1 LRIPMVT
8 GDTALDSSVVEPL
21 ACHDCHM
28 AYPRELLTGGEQ
40 VEYEMR
46 QHWKFL
52 AMPILATVVVVPLA
66 VYLYALVDNSVLQ
79 WLVLLG
85 ALVLLIWWV
94 ITPLIQWL
102 TTEYVITNRRV
113 IMRSGVIRRTGRDM
127 PLSKVNDVQFE
138 VGLVERMLGCGTISI
153 ESAGERGGLVM
164 RNVPDVESI
173 QRDIARLHDEDDMRR
188 RGTT

>member
-1 LRIPMVT
+1 
-8 GDTALDSSVVEPL
+8 
-21 ACHDCHM
+21 M
-28 AYPRELLTGGEQ
+28 AYPRELLTGGEEI
-40 VEYEMR
+40 EYEMR

-52 AMPILATVVVVPLA
+52 AVPILATVVLIPLA
-66 VYLYALVDNSVLQ
+66 VYLYAISDNSFVQ
-79 WLVLLG
+79 WLVLIG
-85 ALVLLIWWV
+85 ALVLLVWWV
-94 ITPLIQWL
+94 LTPLVQWL

-138 VGLVERMLGCGTISI
+138 VGLVERILGCGTISI

-164 RNVPDVESI
+164 RNVPDVETI
-173 QRDIARLHDEDDMRR
+173 QRDIARLHDEDDLRR